1 MSNSHAPLKVSNLNK
16 HYGSFAVL
24 KELNLEVIEG
34 AVHGLVGLNGSGKTT
49 TLECILG
56 MQAFD
61 SGHIKVLG
69 HKPSQLYEARGG
81 IVSIFDSPSLNPNLT
96 VRQVLEHARILC
108 DKPARRPEEVEQ
120 LLGISQY
127 SKFRIQHLSLGN
139 RRRASIAQA
148 LIGRPAFIILDEPF
162 NGLDAGG
169 VEDVLALI
177 SRLNREEG
185 TAFLLSSHQLPYLE
199 QICSH
204 MAILHKGQIVVSDKV
219 DTLFKIR
226 HTSVI
231 IRCEQQEKA
240 LQLLSGNPD
249 LQVIS
254 EHDPVDGIRVHPGRI
269 SSAEINRIL
278 VANGIS
284 VSELIIER
292 PSLTSLFHEITG
304 TDTANGFTTAS
315 GANNAAGAS
324 TAAGAG
330 SVAGADMGAAA

>member
-1 MSNSHAPLKVSNLNK
+1 MSNTHAPLKVSNLNK
-16 HYGSFAVL
+16 HYGNFAVL
-24 KELNLEVIEG
+24 KELNLEVVEG

-61 SGHIKVLG
+61 RGDIKVLG

-108 DKPARRPEEVEQ
+108 DKPVRSAEEVEQ
-120 LLGISQY
+120 LLGIRQY

-169 VEDVLALI
+169 VNDVLALI

-204 MAILHKGQIVVSDKV
+204 MAILHKGEIAVSDKV
-219 DTLFKIR
+219 DTLFKSR
-226 HTSVI
+226 QTSVI
-231 IRCEQQEKA
+231 IRCEQQGKA
-240 LQLLSGNPD
+240 LQLLLGNPD

-254 EHDPVDGIRVHPGRI
+254 ECHAVKEIRVHPGLI

-278 VANGIS
+278 VVNGIA
-284 VSELIIER
+284 VSELMIER

-304 TDTANGFTTAS
+304 TDST
-315 GANNAAGAS
+315 AGAVS
-324 TAAGAG
+324 AAGAG
-330 SVAGADMGAAA
+330 RGAAA

>member
-1 MSNSHAPLKVSNLNK
+1 MSSTLTPLLVSNLNK
-16 HYGSFAVL
+16 RYGSFAVL
-24 KELNLEVIEG
+24 KQLNLEVSEG

-56 MQAFD
+56 MQSFD
-61 SGHIKVLG
+61 SGEIRVLG
-69 HKPSQLYEARGG
+69 YKPSQLYEARGG

-108 DKPARRPEEVEQ
+108 DKPSRSAEEVEQ
-120 LLGISQY
+120 LLGIRQY

-169 VEDVLALI
+169 VDDVLALI

-204 MAILHKGQIVVSDKV
+204 MAILHKGQIAVSDKV

-226 HTSVI
+226 QTSVI
-231 IRCEQQEKA
+231 IRFDQQQGQQQRA
-240 LQLLSGNPD
+240 RQLLSANPD
-249 LQVIS
+249 VQIMSPLDNIT
-254 EHDPVDGIRVHPGRI
+254 ELRVQPGRLAA
-269 SSAEINRIL
+269 SEINRLL
-278 VANGIS
+278 VENGIA

-292 PSLTSLFHEITG
+292 PSLTSLFYEITG
-304 TDTANGFTTAS
+304 TET
-315 GANNAAGAS
+315 
-324 TAAGAG
+324 AG
-330 SVAGADMGAAA
+330 SEVKGAAA

>member
-1 MSNSHAPLKVSNLNK
+1 MSNTDAPLKVSNLNK
-16 HYGSFAVL
+16 QYGSFAVL
-24 KELNLEVIEG
+24 KQLDLEVTQG

-56 MQAFD
+56 MQGFD
-61 SGHIKVLG
+61 TGDIKVLG
-69 HKPSQLYEARGG
+69 YEPARLHEARGG

-108 DKPARRPEEVEQ
+108 DNPSRSPAEVEQ
-120 LLGISQY
+120 LLGICQY

-169 VEDVLALI
+169 VDDVLALI

-204 MAILHKGQIVVSDKV
+204 MAILHKGRIAVSDRV
-219 DTLFKIR
+219 DTLFKLR
-226 HTSVI
+226 QTSVI

-240 LQLLSGNPD
+240 RLLLSANPD
-249 LQVIS
+249 LQIIS
-254 EHDPVDGIRVHPGRI
+254 ASENPAEIRVQPGRM

-278 VANGIS
+278 MENGIA

-304 TDTANGFTTAS
+304 ADPAI
-315 GANNAAGAS
+315 GAA
-324 TAAGAG
+324 
-330 SVAGADMGAAA
+330 MGAAA

>member
-1 MSNSHAPLKVSNLNK
+1 MSNTHAPLTVSNLNK

-24 KELNLEVIEG
+24 NQLNLEVVEG

-61 SGHIKVLG
+61 SGMIKVLG
-69 HKPSQLYEARGG
+69 HKPAQLYEARGG
-81 IVSIFDSPSLNPNLT
+81 IVSIFDSPSLNPNLS

-108 DKPARRPEEVEQ
+108 DKPTRSPEEVEQ
-120 LLGISQY
+120 MLGIRQY

-169 VEDVLALI
+169 VDDVLALI

-204 MAILHKGQIVVSDKV
+204 MAILHKGQIAVSDKV

-226 HTSVI
+226 QTSVI
-231 IRCEQQEKA
+231 IRCDQQQKA
-240 LQLLSGNPD
+240 RQLLSANSD
-249 LQVIS
+249 LKIIS
-254 EHDPVDGIRVHPGRI
+254 PPENGAEIRVHPGQL
-269 SSAEINRIL
+269 SSADINRL
-278 VANGIS
+278 LMENGIA

-304 TDTANGFTTAS
+304 TDTATGE
-315 GANNAAGAS
+315 
-324 TAAGAG
+324 
-330 SVAGADMGAAA
+330 VIGAAA